1 MFDTRDIVR
10 VSLFAALIAAMGLL
24 PRLDIPLAGGVPIT
38 LQTLG
43 VMLAGA
49 LLGPWRGA
57 ASVLL
62 FLFLLAL
69 GAPLLAGGR
78 GGLGVFF
85 GPTAGYLVGW
95 IPGVYVTGWLM
106 QKTWPGNL
114 FLRAYVAALVGGVL
128 VIHAVGF
135 SYLAWKVGMSLRQAL
150 VADFVFVPGDILK
163 ALACAYV
170 VHIAGRRGL
179 NARKQPS

>member
-10 VSLFAALIAAMGLL
+10 ISLFAALIAAMGLF

-57 ASVLL
+57 VSVLL
-62 FLFLLAL
+62 FLLLVAV

-85 GPTAGYLVGW
+85 GPTAGYLIGW
-95 IPGVYVTGWLM
+95 VPGAYVTGWLM
-106 QKTWPGNL
+106 QKPWPGNL
-114 FLRAYVAALVGGVL
+114 FLRVYVAAVVGGVL
-128 VIHAVGF
+128 VIHAFGLF
-135 SYLAWKVGMSLRQAL
+135 CLAWKVGMSLRQAV
-150 VADFVFVPGDILK
+150 VADFIFVPGDILK

-170 VHIAGRRGL
+170 ASIGNFRRF
-179 NARKQPS
+179 NSPKPS